1 MFDLIW
7 ILIWILKVSL
17 PILEL
22 TETAPIF
29 SIAIL
34 FLGSNTSVEMFSCQC
49 GTIKISIKEGCNVL
63 DPLANS
69 TGVIEFLLD
78 FSLEV
83 YKPSK
88 ILLGFSERILFL
100 FYTLQIKAFNWKK
113 WRFISRLKDF
123 CLLKYSTQSIIL

>member
-1 MFDLIW
+1 M
-7 ILIWILKVSL
+7 
-17 PILEL
+17 LEL

-69 TGVIEFLLD
+69 TGVID

-88 ILLGFSERILFL
+88 ILLGFSEHILFL

-123 CLLKYSTQSIIL
+123 CLLQYSTQSIIL